1 MPLTGGPH
9 VPKPLSFGRW
19 TLNRA
24 TGTLDCPAVPYQ
36 IPLAELNNSAVILD
50 WVFQIEEKSWATP
63 DDVGQLVKA
72 IVDIFGRHVCG
83 SGVDYPFDA

>member
-1 MPLTGGPH
+1 
-9 VPKPLSFGRW
+9 
-19 TLNRA
+19 
-24 TGTLDCPAVPYQ
+24 
-36 IPLAELNNSAVILD
+36 VILD